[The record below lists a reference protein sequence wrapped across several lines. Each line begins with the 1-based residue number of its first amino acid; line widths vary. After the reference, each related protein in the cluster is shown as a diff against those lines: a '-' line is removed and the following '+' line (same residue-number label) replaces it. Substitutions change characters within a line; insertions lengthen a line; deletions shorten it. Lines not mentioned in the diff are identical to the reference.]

1 MMAKRKLNSPDEGSG
16 PTFEQALAE
25 LEAVVEAMEEEQLP
39 LEDLVSHYEKG
50 SALLKRCESVLK
62 SARDRLEL
70 ITLRNQSENAL
81 DSNATTPHSA
91 TPPTEAT
98 ELPDDID
105 DDDDIRL
112 F

>member
-1 MMAKRKLNSPDEGSG
+1 MMARKKVNPGEGPDAAS
-16 PTFEQALAE
+16 FEDALAE

-70 ITLRNQSENAL
+70 ITLRNQDENAL
-81 DSNATTPHSA
+81 DSGAATPHAAA
-91 TPPTEAT
+91 TPPEAT
-98 ELPDDID
+98 ELPDDTD

>member
-1 MMAKRKLNSPDEGSG
+1 MAADAANPS
-16 PTFEQALAE
+16 FEEALAE

-62 SARDRLEL
+62 SARERLEL
-70 ITLRNQSENAL
+70 ITLRNQAENAL
-81 DSNATTPHSA
+81 DSGATTLHAAA
-91 TPPTEAT
+91 TPPEAT
-98 ELPDDID
+98 ELTDDTD

>member
-1 MMAKRKLNSPDEGSG
+1 MMAKKKVNESDSESAPS
-16 PTFEQALAE
+16 FEEALAE
-25 LEAVVEAMEEEQLP
+25 LESVVEAMEEEQLP

-70 ITLRNQSENAL
+70 ITLRNQGENAL
-81 DSNATTPHSA
+81 DSGATTPHAAA
-91 TPPTEAT
+91 TPPGAT
-98 ELPDDID
+98 ELPDDTD

>member
-1 MMAKRKLNSPDEGSG
+1 MMARKKVSPGETSG
-16 PTFEQALAE
+16 QPSFEDALSE
-25 LEAVVEAMEEEQLP
+25 LESVVEAMEEEQLP

-50 SALLKRCESVLK
+50 STLLKHCESVLK

-70 ITLRNQSENAL
+70 ITLRNQTENAL
-81 DSNATTPHSA
+81 DSGATTPHAAA
-91 TPPTEAT
+91 TPPEAT
-98 ELPDDID
+98 ELPDDTD

>member
-1 MMAKRKLNSPDEGSG
+1 MAARQKPTRTEADGG

-25 LEAVVEAMEEEQLP
+25 LEAVVGAMEEEQLP

-50 SALLKRCESVLK
+50 SALLKRCETVLK
-62 SARDRLEL
+62 SARERLEM
-70 ITLRNQSENAL
+70 ITLRNQGENAL
-81 DSNATTPHSA
+81 DSVASTPHGGA
-91 TPPTEAT
+91 PPPPE
-98 ELPDDID
+98 DDLD

>member
-1 MMAKRKLNSPDEGSG
+1 MMARKKVSPSGSADS
-16 PTFEQALAE
+16 PTFEEALAE
-25 LEAVVEAMEEEQLP
+25 LESVVEAMEEEQLP
-39 LEDLVSHYEKG
+39 LEDLVSHYERG
-50 SALLKRCESVLK
+50 SALLKRCETVLK

-81 DSNATTPHSA
+81 DSGATTPHAVA
-91 TPPTEAT
+91 TPPEAT
-98 ELPDDID
+98 ELPDDTD

>member
-1 MMAKRKLNSPDEGSG
+1 MMARKKVSTPDDGAAPS
-16 PTFEQALAE
+16 FEEALAE

-39 LEDLVSHYEKG
+39 LEELVSHYEKG

-70 ITLRNQSENAL
+70 ITLRNQDENAL
-81 DSNATTPHSA
+81 DSRATTLHAAA
-91 TPPTEAT
+91 TSPEAT
-98 ELPDDID
+98 ELPDDTD

>member
-1 MMAKRKLNSPDEGSG
+1 MMARRKVSPDEASDA
-16 PTFEQALAE
+16 PTFEDALAE

-81 DSNATTPHSA
+81 DSRATTLHAAA
-91 TPPTEAT
+91 TPPEAT
-98 ELPDDID
+98 ELPDDTD

>member
-1 MMAKRKLNSPDEGSG
+1 MMPRKKASNPDDGAA
-16 PTFEQALAE
+16 PTFEEALSE

-39 LEDLVSHYEKG
+39 LEELVSHYEKG
-50 SALLKRCESVLK
+50 STLLKRCESVLK

-70 ITLRNQSENAL
+70 ITLRNQDENAL
-81 DSNATTPHSA
+81 DSRATTLHAAA
-91 TPPTEAT
+91 TPPEAT
-98 ELPDDID
+98 ELPDDTD